1 MEKKINSNINSG
13 IIVIYKEEGIT
24 SRDAV
29 NIVSKKL
36 NVKAGHIGTLDP
48 KARGVLPILLGKSC
62 ALSNYLIEKDK
73 KYITRMKLGV
83 TTDTLDLEGKII
95 FEDKEFFKKVKNIS
109 EIKGEI
115 FNVIENMKGKQL
127 QKTPIFSS
135 RKIDGQKLYEIARK
149 DISLAK
155 EKAKQKQKEIC
166 IYDICNIKF
175 VDKYELEFELHV
187 SSGTYIRQVISDIA
201 EKLGTVAVMTDLERI
216 AVSNMSKEN
225 SIKIEKLNQD
235 VLNIENKRCIFTETE
250 ILENTKMPKIYL
262 PEFRKDAYLKGL
274 DTNLEFLKKDIKKLN
289 GKDIPDFIDGEYLI
303 YISSKLYGICSINN
317 MKVKRKY
324 IILARLQKTILE
336 IVKELYEFTIAKMHN
351 ITNKDN
357 INNNFNTEDMEDAEY
372 IYQAIWEIIQNVTGI
387 SKTEYL
393 KNVAEK
399 INIVEEDYQK
409 IRKML
414 LKFAN
419 NVPLSYITNTAYI
432 YGYSFY
438 VDENVLIPRYD
449 SEILIHSTI
458 EKICEKIQKKLGENV
473 HTDKNIQEKIDILEL
488 CTGSAALSIC
498 VLKELEK
505 KYGNEILEYVNIYAL
520 DISEKALEIAKKNIS
535 KYSLD
540 NNIHLICSDM
550 FKNLSKEYYNYFD
563 IIFANPPYIREDEIL
578 ELDTLKEPHIAL
590 FGGKDGLKYYTEILE
605 KSNIYLKSIDKDN
618 DKDKDD
624 TKIYIPKYIL
634 LEIGY
639 RQKKDIENIC
649 NKNNLNVETIQD
661 LAGRDRVCI
670 ITLK

>member
-1 MEKKINSNINSG
+1 MEKFNSNINSG
-13 IIVIYKEEGIT
+13 IIVIYKEEGVT
-24 SRDAV
+24 SRDTV

-36 NVKAGHIGTLDP
+36 NAKAGHIGTLDP
-48 KARGVLPILLGKSC
+48 KARGVLPILLGQSC
-62 ALSNYLIEKDK
+62 KLANYLIEKDK

-95 FEDKEFFKKVKNIS
+95 FEDKEFFQKVKNIS
-109 EIKGEI
+109 EIKKEI

-135 RKIDGQKLYEIARK
+135 RKINGQKLYEIARK

-175 VDKYELEFELHV
+175 AGEYELEFELHV

-225 SIKIEKLNQD
+225 SIKLEELNQD
-235 VLNIENKRCIFTETE
+235 VLNQENKRCIFTETE
-250 ILENTKMPKIYL
+250 ILENTKLPKIYL

-289 GKDIPDFIDGEYLI
+289 GKDIPDFIDGDYLI
-303 YISSKLYGICSINN
+303 YISSKLYGVCSINN

-324 IILARLQKTILE
+324 IILERLQKTILE
-336 IVKELYEFTIAKMHN
+336 IVEELYKFTIAKMHN
-351 ITNKDN
+351 ITN
-357 INNNFNTEDMEDAEY
+357 NFNIEDMEDTEY

-393 KNVAEK
+393 KNIAEK

-414 LKFAN
+414 LKFAC

-458 EKICEKIQKKLGENV
+458 KKICEKIQKNI
-473 HTDKNIQEKIDILEL
+473 DKNTTEKIEILEL
-488 CTGSAALSIC
+488 CTGSGALSIC

-505 KYGNEILEYVNIYAL
+505 KYGDKILEYVNIYAL
-520 DISEKALEIAKKNIS
+520 DISKKVLEIAKKNIS

-550 FKNLSKEYYNYFD
+550 FKNLSDKYYNYFD

-605 KSNIYLKSIDKDN
+605 KGKRYLKNTDVNKDDKDKIDKD
-618 DKDKDD
+618 
-624 TKIYIPKYIL
+624 ISKYIL

-639 RQKKDIENIC
+639 KQRKEIEEIC

>member
-1 MEKKINSNINSG
+1 MKKINSG
-13 IIVIYKEEGIT
+13 IIVIYKEEGVT

-36 NVKAGHIGTLDP
+36 NAKAGHIGTLDP
-48 KARGVLPILLGKSC
+48 KARGVLPILLGQSC
-62 ALSNYLIEKDK
+62 KLANYLIEKDK

-83 TTDTLDLEGKII
+83 TTDTLDLEGKVI
-95 FEDKEFFKKVKNIS
+95 FEDKDFFKKVKNIS
-109 EIKGEI
+109 EIKKEI

-155 EKAKQKQKEIC
+155 EKAKQKQKEIY

-225 SIKIEKLNQD
+225 SIKLEELNQD
-235 VLNIENKRCIFTETE
+235 VLNQENKRCIFTETE

-274 DTNLEFLKKDIKKLN
+274 DTNLEFLKKDIQKLN

-303 YISSKLYGICSINN
+303 YISSKLYGVCSINN

-324 IILARLQKTILE
+324 IILERLQKTILE
-336 IVKELYEFTIAKMHN
+336 IVEELYKFTIAKMHN
-351 ITNKDN
+351 ITN
-357 INNNFNTEDMEDAEY
+357 NFNTEDIEDIEDMEDTEY

-399 INIVEEDYQK
+399 IIISEEDYQK
-409 IRKML
+409 IKKML
-414 LKFAN
+414 LKFASN
-419 NVPLSYITNTAYI
+419 IPLAYITNTAYI

-458 EKICEKIQKKLGENV
+458 KKICEKIQKNI
-473 HTDKNIQEKIDILEL
+473 DKNTTEKIEILEL

-505 KYGNEILEYVNIYAL
+505 KYGDKILEYVNIYAL
-520 DISEKALEIAKKNIS
+520 DISKKALEIAKKNIS

-590 FGGKDGLKYYTEILE
+590 FGGKDGLKYYIEILE
-605 KSNIYLKSIDKDN
+605 KGNRYLKNTDVNKDDIDKDMS
-618 DKDKDD
+618 
-624 TKIYIPKYIL
+624 KYIL

-639 RQKKDIENIC
+639 KQRKEIENIC

>member
-1 MEKKINSNINSG
+1 MEKFNSNINSG
-13 IIVIYKEEGIT
+13 IIVIYKEEGVT

-62 ALSNYLIEKDK
+62 KLSNYLIEKDK

-109 EIKGEI
+109 EIKEEI

-135 RKIDGQKLYEIARK
+135 RKIDGQKLYEIARQ

-175 VDKYELEFELHV
+175 VDKYELEFELYV

-225 SIKIEKLNQD
+225 SIKIEELNQD

-274 DTNLEFLKKDIKKLN
+274 DTNLNFLRNDIKKLN
-289 GKDIPDFIDGEYLI
+289 GKAIEEFTDGDYLI

-317 MKVKRKY
+317 MKVKKKY

-336 IVKELYEFTIAKMHN
+336 IVEELYKFTIAKMHNITNINN

-357 INNNFNTEDMEDAEY
+357 INNNFNAEDMEDTEY
-372 IYQAIWEIIQNVTGI
+372 IYQIIWEIIQNVTGI

-449 SEILIHSTI
+449 SEILIYSTI
-458 EKICEKIQKKLGENV
+458 EKICEKIQKNI
-473 HTDKNIQEKIDILEL
+473 DKNIQEKIEILEL

-505 KYGNEILEYVNIYAL
+505 KYGNKILEYVNIYAL
-520 DISEKALEIAKKNIS
+520 DISEPALELAKKNIS

-605 KSNIYLKSIDKDN
+605 KSNIYLKSIDKD
-618 DKDKDD
+618 D

-639 RQKKDIENIC
+639 KQRKDIENIC

>member
-1 MEKKINSNINSG
+1 MEKFNSNINSG
-13 IIVIYKEEGIT
+13 IIVIYKEEGVT

-48 KARGVLPILLGKSC
+48 KARGVLPILLGQSC
-62 ALSNYLIEKDK
+62 KLANYLIEKDK

-83 TTDTLDLEGKII
+83 TTDTLDLEGKVI

-109 EIKGEI
+109 EIKEEI

-225 SIKIEKLNQD
+225 SIKLEELNQD
-235 VLNIENKRCIFTETE
+235 VLNQENKRCIFTETE

-274 DTNLEFLKKDIKKLN
+274 ETNLEFLKKDIQKLN
-289 GKDIPDFIDGEYLI
+289 GKSIKEFTDGDYLI

-336 IVKELYEFTIAKMHN
+336 IVEELYKFTIAKMHN
-351 ITNKDN
+351 ITN
-357 INNNFNTEDMEDAEY
+357 INNNFNAEDMEDTEY

-399 INIVEEDYQK
+399 INILEEDYQK

-449 SEILIHSTI
+449 SEILIYSTI
-458 EKICEKIQKKLGENV
+458 KKICEKIQKNIDE
-473 HTDKNIQEKIDILEL
+473 NIQEKIDILEL

-550 FKNLSKEYYNYFD
+550 FKNLSDKYYNYFD

-605 KSNIYLKSIDKDN
+605 KSNIYLKSIDKDKDDI
-618 DKDKDD
+618 DKDKIDKD
-624 TKIYIPKYIL
+624 MSKYIL

-639 RQKKDIENIC
+639 RQRKEIENIC